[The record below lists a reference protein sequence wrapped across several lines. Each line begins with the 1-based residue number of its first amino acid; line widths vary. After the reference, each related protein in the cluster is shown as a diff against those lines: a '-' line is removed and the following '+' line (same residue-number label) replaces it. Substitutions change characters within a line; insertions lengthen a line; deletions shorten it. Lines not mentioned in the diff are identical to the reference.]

1 MAKQMNPND
10 LAGMALIHSKVDISK
25 DPIFI
30 SYYGKE
36 EWDAIFKFDVSM
48 LEEYFEKLENP
59 THVGGNSFKDY
70 LIRVQAHTTPDYINK
85 DFDVYPKGLYV
96 DLAVCDKMQ
105 SHLVTIGLDEEEEL
119 DPHAIGLLVM
129 LSVTSTNGFSIPKEL
144 LKRFDVE
151 FLKTCLTMGIEDYK
165 HRYYR
170 HSTKRKIREVREKM
184 REFMG
189 IPAEMMNNKYTT

>member
-1 MAKQMNPND
+1 
-10 LAGMALIHSKVDISK
+10 
-25 DPIFI
+25 
-30 SYYGKE
+30 
-36 EWDAIFKFDVSM
+36 
-48 LEEYFEKLENP
+48 
-59 THVGGNSFKDY
+59 
-70 LIRVQAHTTPDYINK
+70 
-85 DFDVYPKGLYV
+85 
-96 DLAVCDKMQ
+96 MQ
-105 SHLVTIGLDEEEEL
+105 SHLVAIGLDEEEEL

-151 FLKTCLTMGIEDYK
+151 FLKTCLMMGIEDYK
-165 HRYYR
+165 NHYYR